1 MRSYFVT
8 GTDTEVGKTFV
19 THSMLH
25 QLAYRRFK
33 TIGFKPVAS
42 GCSQTSQ
49 GLRNSDALALQEAS
63 TVRLNYQQV
72 NPYAFAPPIAPHIA
86 AAQSGQTID
95 LARLHHHYAELKTL
109 SPDFIL
115 TEGAGGW
122 RLPLGQ
128 GKFLSDFVRD
138 ENMEVVLVVGMRL
151 GCLNHAHLTAEII
164 AADGLKLAGWVANQV
179 ELEMVNI
186 ESNLESL
193 KQSITAPFLGHI
205 PRLNDP
211 EHAQQYLDLTPLL
224 D

>member
-1 MRSYFVT
+1 MRGYFVT

-19 THSMLH
+19 TQSMLH

-42 GCSQTSQ
+42 GCSASSQ
-49 GLRNSDALALQEAS
+49 GLQNADALALRAAS
-63 TVRLNYQQV
+63 TLHLSYQQV
-72 NPYAFAPPIAPHIA
+72 NPYAFEPAIAPHIA
-86 AAQSGQTID
+86 AEQSGRKIE
-95 LARLHHHYAELKTL
+95 LEKLHHHYADLSSL

-128 GKFLSDFVRD
+128 GNYLSDFVKQ

-151 GCLNHAHLTAEII
+151 GCLNHTLLTAEAI
-164 AADGLKLAGWVANQV
+164 AKDGLKLAGWVANQV
-179 ELEMVNI
+179 ELDMANI
-186 ESNLESL
+186 EDNLESL
-193 KQSITAPFLGHI
+193 KQGLTAPLLGYI

-224 D
+224 